1 MINKKNTYF
10 VSLNKGEQGTEV
22 QKQKNAI
29 LNFLMAE
36 KRVVIICVK
45 NDHVDYIKNN
55 YKIYY
60 EDYFPKDA
68 TRIFIY
74 MLLVDVG
81 KDFFTG
87 ELRESKSPDDDSR
100 VVKKFENPV
109 DFPRGLKLTLPID
122 LLDSVSIL

>member
-1 MINKKNTYF
+1 MINKKNDYF
-10 VSLNKGEQGTEV
+10 VSLNKCEQSTEV
-22 QKQKNAI
+22 QRQKNAI

-55 YKIYY
+55 YEIYY

-74 MLLVDVG
+74 MLLVGVG
-81 KDFFTG
+81 KDSFTG
-87 ELRESKSPDDDSR
+87 RLYEPVSVDDDNR
-100 VVKKFENPV
+100 GIKVFENPV